1 MWAEVQWGG
10 LFMSRSYT
18 FSNNRSFFAFKSSS
32 SDRVIVSRSR
42 TDDDERPLVSLLS
55 LPRCCRVLALWS
67 WFSISLF
74 VISCCMVASESCC
87 SKVWLENVSPAAK
100 NVYAN
105 NPGPSI
111 SSSSSIPTRLLKLS
125 YRHAGLGWRRQVIS
139 GTQYTV
145 PYGKHRKA
153 RVGSAL
159 SCRC

>member
-1 MWAEVQWGG
+1 MWAEVQWRG

-74 VISCCMVASESCC
+74 VISCCMVAPESCC
-87 SKVWLENVSPAAK
+87 SKVWLEKVSSAAK

-111 SSSSSIPTRLLKLS
+111 SSSSPFPPAFWSWATAMQDWDEDDKSFRVLSIQSHMVST
-125 YRHAGLGWRRQVIS
+125 
-139 GTQYTV
+139 
-145 PYGKHRKA
+145 GKPEWEA
-153 RVGSAL
+153 R
-159 SCRC
+159 